1 MNAAPTWSGSGVIC
15 EPRYPRRR
23 PDRALVGA
31 VAAALP
37 YGFGHLRHL
46 GVRGREDGEVEH
58 AVLLGADELLAVE
71 QQHGAHRVV
80 DEEQLRHAAALRHLG
95 DPGEAARERLAE
107 REVAGLGRAGPQQRE
122 HRELARRLGAREGEG
137 GGVEEALEHG
147 RLRGW
152 FMGSAANPRRA
163 LVAPAFL
170 DERGG
175 LKAGA
180 LRGEG
185 VRYPKQPPV
194 PTP

>member
-58 AVLLGADELLAVE
+58 AVLLGAD
-71 QQHGAHRVV
+71 
-80 DEEQLRHAAALRHLG
+80 
-95 DPGEAARERLAE
+95 ERLAE